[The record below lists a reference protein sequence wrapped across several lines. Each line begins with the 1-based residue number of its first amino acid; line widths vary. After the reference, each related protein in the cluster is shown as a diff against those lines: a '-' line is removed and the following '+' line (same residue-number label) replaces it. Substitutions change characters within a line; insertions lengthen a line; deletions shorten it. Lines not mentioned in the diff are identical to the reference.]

1 MAVTLNDIVQR
12 VKQQLLGYTRDQAAI
27 SYLVQPMTDTDTTF
41 SVDPD
46 TVTALSRGLIEIDD
60 EMLLVK
66 KYDRVSGVVTVFGNA
81 GTGRGVEA
89 TTPASHAMNALVT
102 SDPRYPRQRIKEA
115 INDTILG
122 MYPHVWVFGEYEFPW
137 VAARYEYPLPADVEQ
152 VYKVTTNTI
161 GPSAVWF
168 PNSSWRFNPQAS
180 VTPGQVKPT
189 PTPTGKTLQIMRD
202 YIVPGRNAR
211 VIYMKTPSTLTND
224 SDLLTSTGF
233 PERYTDLITYGVCAR
248 MLPAYD
254 AARLQQQSIEST
266 ERAPL
271 VPPGAAN
278 DASQYYLGL
287 YQRRLN
293 EERDRLFQLYENYIT
308 FNS

>member
-1 MAVTLNDIVQR
+1 MAATFNDIVQR
-12 VKQQLLGYTRDQAAI
+12 VKQQLLGFTRDQASI
-27 SYLVQPMTDTDTTF
+27 SYLTQPMTNTDITF

-46 TVTALSRGLIEIDD
+46 TVTNLSRGLAEIGD
-60 EMLLVK
+60 EMLIVK

-81 GTGRGVEA
+81 ATGRGAEA
-89 TTPASHAMNALVT
+89 TTATSHAMGDLVT
-102 SDPRYPRQRIKEA
+102 ADPRYPRQRIKEA

-122 MYPHVWVFGEYEFPW
+122 IYPSVWVFGEYEFPW
-137 VAARYEYPLPADVEQ
+137 NSARYEYPLPAEVEQ

-189 PTPTGKTLQIMRD
+189 PTPTGKSLQILRD

-211 VIYMKTPSTLTND
+211 VIYTKSPTTLTND

-233 PERYTDLITYGVCAR
+233 PERYIDLITYGACFR
-248 MLPAYD
+248 LLPAYD
-254 AARLQQQSIEST
+254 AGRLQQQSIEST

-271 VPPGAAN
+271 VPPGSAA
-278 DASQYYLGL
+278 DASKYYYGM
-287 YQRRLN
+287 YQTRLN
-293 EERDRLFQLYENYIT
+293 QERDRLFELYENYTT

>member
-1 MAVTLNDIVQR
+1 MAATFNDIVQR
-12 VKQQLLGYTRDQAAI
+12 VKQQLLGYTRDQASI
-27 SYLVQPMTDTDTTF
+27 SYLVQPMTPTDTTF

-46 TVTALSRGLIEIDD
+46 TVTALSRGLTEIGD
-60 EMLLVK
+60 EMLLIK
-66 KYDRVSGVVTVFGNA
+66 KYDRISGVVTVFGNSA
-81 GTGRGVEA
+81 TGRGVESTA
-89 TTPASHAMNALVT
+89 AANHSIGDIVT
-102 SDPRYPRQRIKEA
+102 ADPRYPRQRIKEA
-115 INDTILG
+115 INDTINA
-122 MYPHVWVFGEYEFPW
+122 MYPHVWVFGEFEFPW

-211 VIYMKTPSTLTND
+211 VIYQKSPSLLSAD
-224 SDLLTSTGF
+224 ADLLTSTGF
-233 PERYTDLITYGVCAR
+233 PERYIDIIVYGACFR
-248 MLPAYD
+248 LLPAYD
-254 AARLQQQSIEST
+254 AGRLQQQSIEST

-278 DASQYYLGL
+278 NASQYYLGL

-293 EERDRLFQLYENYIT
+293 EERDRLFELYENYIT